1 VITSDLKEVGKSI
14 YTIFKMILDGTF
26 ERGKVYSFGVK
37 EGMVGLAID
46 EYTRKI
52 LPEDVVQKIIDIQN
66 KVASGEI
73 KVEPYRP

>member
-1 VITSDLKEVGKSI
+1 
-14 YTIFKMILDGTF
+14 
-26 ERGKVYSFGVK
+26 
-37 EGMVGLAID
+37 MVGLAID